1 MNLATTTS
9 TLGHNVRPYLQ
20 LAHCLCA
27 YRDIVS
33 VCRSQHHYMMN
44 SRNSNYARCHNP
56 HRIQLNLRFQLQTP
70 HRHNLQIVREFIHVE
85 QNKFCPCRFTP
96 SHISLWENR
105 LPCDSNVHPV
115 ATTYAVGCQHVADR
129 FTCIKSYS
137 FGCRSSDSGI
147 PIRGPLPIP
156 MPNIINTLSNK
167 MQVIHPAPFPSVS
180 PRIMPCGNHTQNTR

>member
-85 QNKFCPCRFTP
+85 Q
-96 SHISLWENR
+96 ISLWENR